1 MSSSESGFESRL
13 FAIARHFT
21 LMGNGVQIITSDS
34 NHFSSYPQ
42 FDSTYNFSSI
52 DRIRLGVIKTLK
64 YSRSVSLKRVLSW
77 IDFELKLF
85 FHPKKWI
92 QRPDVIIVSSLSLLT
107 ILNGLYYRW
116 KYSSRLVFEV
126 RDIWPLVLVEE
137 GGYSSIHPMVQ
148 VLGRIEKIGYAKS
161 DLIIGTMPN
170 LHEHISTLI
179 NKPFRFGCIPFG
191 IDDYAIQSNESQ
203 SYQSES
209 DEPRD
214 RKLVIGYAG
223 SIGLSNGLDSFINVI
238 LRLKSFTSI
247 HFKLLGDG
255 EFREKYREQLRD
267 CPNVIFLDK
276 VTKKEVPQFLAQC
289 DIVYFSSLNSRVWK
303 YGWSP
308 NKIIDYM
315 SAGKPIL
322 ASYSGYV
329 SMINEANC
337 GFIVPAEEE
346 DALYHQI
353 LEIAKMN
360 SADLIQK
367 GQNGRTWL
375 FANRRWSSL
384 ASEYIKLI
392 QSIP

>member
-1 MSSSESGFESRL
+1 
-13 FAIARHFT
+13 
-21 LMGNGVQIITSDS
+21 
-34 NHFSSYPQ
+34 
-42 FDSTYNFSSI
+42 
-52 DRIRLGVIKTLK
+52 
-64 YSRSVSLKRVLSW
+64 
-77 IDFELKLF
+77 
-85 FHPKKWI
+85 
-92 QRPDVIIVSSLSLLT
+92 
-107 ILNGLYYRW
+107 
-116 KYSSRLVFEV
+116 
-126 RDIWPLVLVEE
+126 
-137 GGYSSIHPMVQ
+137 
-148 VLGRIEKIGYAKS
+148 
-161 DLIIGTMPN
+161 
-170 LHEHISTLI
+170 
-179 NKPFRFGCIPFG
+179 
-191 IDDYAIQSNESQ
+191 
-203 SYQSES
+203 
-209 DEPRD
+209 
-214 RKLVIGYAG
+214 
-223 SIGLSNGLDSFINVI
+223 
-238 LRLKSFTSI
+238 
-247 HFKLLGDG
+247 
-255 EFREKYREQLRD
+255 
-267 CPNVIFLDK
+267 
-276 VTKKEVPQFLAQC
+276 
-289 DIVYFSSLNSRVWK
+289 VYFSSLNSRVWK